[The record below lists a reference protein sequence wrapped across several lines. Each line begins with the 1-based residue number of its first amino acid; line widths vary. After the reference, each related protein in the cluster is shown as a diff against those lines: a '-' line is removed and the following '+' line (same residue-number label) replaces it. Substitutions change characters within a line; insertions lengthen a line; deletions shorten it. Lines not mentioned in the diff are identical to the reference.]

1 MIPTWILPS
10 KLNASKQQKLG
21 KPDAIKVTPA
31 QHPRPSE
38 TQQTRTKLGLPTMQ
52 EELLIITYLEG
63 DGAANPYL
71 SLDMKPRGIQPNKC
85 DIHLIQIYY
94 CVDTSPTQ
102 QAEKAREQHKLLMP
116 RLLGHRKTLHTN
128 LLGATGRRAPFTA
141 ATQGTHSR
149 ASELQVYKPLFLH
162 AIRSAK

>member
-31 QHPRPSE
+31 QQPRPSE

-71 SLDMKPRGIQPNKC
+71 SLDMKPRDIQPNKS
-85 DIHLIQIYY
+85 DIHLIGI
-94 CVDTSPTQ
+94 
-102 QAEKAREQHKLLMP
+102 
-116 RLLGHRKTLHTN
+116 
-128 LLGATGRRAPFTA
+128 
-141 ATQGTHSR
+141 
-149 ASELQVYKPLFLH
+149 
-162 AIRSAK
+162 